1 MAHKIDVA
9 LWELTKE
16 EAARLPDGTQVL
28 IYNPFTGDY
37 KLERI
42 GKGCLARSKHAAS
55 QLKYFS
61 FEEIENKENQDVNQ
75 NT

>member
-1 MAHKIDVA
+1 MAHKIEVA

-28 IYNPFTGDY
+28 IYNPLTNDY

-42 GKGCLARSKHAAS
+42 GKGCLARSKYAAS

-61 FEEIENKENQDVNQ
+61 FKEI
-75 NT
+75 